1 MASMT
6 VRSQPPIQRNV
17 AGGIVP
23 SAQAPSAP
31 AQAPP
36 AAASTRISPNAL
48 SAQDRVMGPCPE
60 GTSLAC
66 MNFFATGSLHAAWDD
81 THDQLNSE
89 MKRIDK
95 IPGFK
100 ADINVGRLQG
110 MVDAI
115 ETSTTSEQCVQK
127 LAGELKKAGFG
138 GYVGDQPSE
147 ATVKGGI
154 KAYLDAIRHDFHL
167 KVRN

>member
-6 VRSQPPIQRNV
+6 VNSQPPIQRNV

-23 SAQAPSAP
+23 AAKAPSAP
-31 AQAPP
+31 VQAPTVSMP
-36 AAASTRISPNAL
+36 
-48 SAQDRVMGPCPE
+48 SAPKPQDSVMAPCPE

-66 MNFFATGSLHAAWDD
+66 MNFFDTGDLHAAWDD
-81 THDQLNSE
+81 THDRLNSE

-138 GYVGDQPSE
+138 SYAGDQPSE
-147 ATVKGGI
+147 ASVKSGI
-154 KAYLDAIRHDFHL
+154 KAYLNAIRHDFHL